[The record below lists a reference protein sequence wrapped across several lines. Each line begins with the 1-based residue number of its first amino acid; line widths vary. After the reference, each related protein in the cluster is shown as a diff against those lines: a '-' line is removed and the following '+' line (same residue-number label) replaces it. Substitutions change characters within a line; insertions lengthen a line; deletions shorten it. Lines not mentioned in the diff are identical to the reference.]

1 MENAKI
7 KRIVRRITKEI
18 KSNSGSKLKEERSD
32 ENMKLDNMMEIL
44 EKRRMS
50 GKVEQF
56 FHGSDEEPSE

>member
-56 FHGSDEEPSE
+56 FQRSYEEQTE

>member
-1 MENAKI
+1 MKNAKI
-7 KRIVRRITKEI
+7 KRVVRRITKEI

-56 FHGSDEEPSE
+56 FQRSDEEPTE